1 MSNALSKARRDYTDA
16 VKADK
21 PKSVLNAKR
30 KKLNIE
36 ILKIK
41 TKIQHSIFITLCI
54 CGLHLFK
61 TILLLA

>member
-21 PKSVLNAKR
+21 PKSELNAKR

-41 TKIQHSIFITLCI
+41 TKKRGGQVMAE
-54 CGLHLFK
+54 GYD
-61 TILLLA
+61 